1 MQNAQH
7 AIPFY
12 VTVISVKGGKL
23 ASFPHNGHTFQVHTN
38 NEWLNQELS
47 IQFRCHLKIPYKRAN
62 EKKKIHGKTPG
73 MTTVRNCQDWIGGDC
88 HWTWCFMRKHCI
100 PKWLFIKQFKQ
111 ITDLNTH
118 QISGHLS
125 KIVTW

>member
-47 IQFRCHLKIPYKRAN
+47 IQFRCHLKIPYERAN
-62 EKKKIHGKTPG
+62 EKKKYMEKYREWQQSGTVKTELAVIVVKRDALCEH
-73 MTTVRNCQDWIGGDC
+73 TVSQSGFSLNSSSKLLT
-88 HWTWCFMRKHCI
+88 WTLIRSVGIYRK
-100 PKWLFIKQFKQ
+100 
-111 ITDLNTH
+111 
-118 QISGHLS
+118 
-125 KIVTW
+125 

>member
-12 VTVISVKGGKL
+12 VTVIPIKGGKL

-62 EKKKIHGKTPG
+62 EKKKYMQKHREWQQSGTVKTELAVIVVERDALCEN
-73 MTTVRNCQDWIGGDC
+73 TVSQSGFSLNSSSKLLT
-88 HWTWCFMRKHCI
+88 WTLIRSVGIYRK
-100 PKWLFIKQFKQ
+100 
-111 ITDLNTH
+111 
-118 QISGHLS
+118 
-125 KIVTW
+125 